1 MSNLYREELLD
12 HYHDPRNFG
21 VLEDANIDVKLD
33 NPTCGDT
40 IHLTAK
46 LDEDQKI
53 SKVMFEGHGC
63 VVSMASASLLTEEV
77 IGKSSE
83 EIQDM
88 ELGDI
93 EEMLGGLRLS
103 MGRVKCALLS
113 LNALKK
119 GLKNAREIT

>member
-119 GLKNAREIT
+119 GLKNAKEIT